1 MPGAAWW
8 KGKRGEWYVVIQL
21 LLLVLVAVG
30 PRRWH
35 GWPAW
40 DFPHN
45 PLVPAAGGVLLA
57 WGVALLVAGIARLG
71 SNLTPLP
78 YPVAGSKL
86 VAAGAYRIVR
96 HPMYSGGISA
106 AFGWA
111 LLVHGWLTLA
121 YAALLS
127 LLADVKARREEQW
140 LLERFPEYADY
151 RRRVR
156 KLIPFVY

>member
-1 MPGAAWW
+1 MQP
-8 KGKRGEWYVVIQL
+8 
-21 LLLVLVAVG
+21 VG
-30 PRRWH
+30 QRAEH
-35 GWPAW
+35 YGWPAW
-40 DFPHN
+40 EFPHS
-45 PLVPAAGGVLLA
+45 PLVSAAGDVLLV
-57 WGVALLVAGIARLG
+57 WGAALLIAGIAGLG

-106 AFGWA
+106 AFGWT

-121 YAALLS
+121 YTVLLF

-140 LLERFPEYADY
+140 LLERFPEYAGY